1 MGTQVNKTIFELIR
15 IMKEIYKKDLTIYD
29 DAFLIKSLERRMAGI
44 KLSEAEYPLYLQQN
58 RLEADLLM
66 ASFQITYSQFF
77 RNALTFAVLEKL
89 ILPQLFSQKPENG
102 EIRVW
107 SAGCSTGQE
116 AYSIGI
122 LLEEG
127 IKSVAKPR
135 RFRIF
140 ATDLSPEAL
149 SVARVGLYDGDDIAN
164 IRIKQLKNYF
174 KKQGDAYAIGPELK
188 EKIDFSEYDLLDS
201 HSSNPPDSIFGDF
214 DIIFCCN
221 LLFYY
226 RADVRRSII
235 RKLKRSLAKGGYL
248 VTGEAESIFMAKDQ
262 DLKMLSS
269 SVPIFQFSR

>member
-1 MGTQVNKTIFELIR
+1 MGTQANKTIFELIR
-15 IMKEIYKKDLTIYD
+15 IMKESYKKDLTIYD
-29 DAFLIKSLERRMAGI
+29 DAFLIKSLERRMMGI
-44 KLSEAEYPLYLQQN
+44 KLSAAEYPLYLQQN

-127 IKSVAKPR
+127 IKSVSKPR

-149 SVARVGLYDGDDIAN
+149 NVARTGLYDGDDIAN
-164 IRIKQLKNYF
+164 IRMKQLKNYF
-174 KKQGDAYAIGPELK
+174 EKQGDAYAIGPELK

-226 RADVRRSII
+226 SADVRRSIV

-269 SVPIFQFSR
+269 SVPIFQISR